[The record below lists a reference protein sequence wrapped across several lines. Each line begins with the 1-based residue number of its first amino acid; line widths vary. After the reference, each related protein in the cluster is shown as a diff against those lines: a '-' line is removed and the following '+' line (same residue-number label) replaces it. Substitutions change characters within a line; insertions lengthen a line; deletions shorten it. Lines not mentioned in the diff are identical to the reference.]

1 MQYICEEPL
10 YILPTMSFPKF
21 DLSPKTKGYLSKK
34 ESEKIIMLYRSL
46 NFNVPKVVKYVYI
59 RLEVVPYF
67 ETKCTIPTLED
78 LDSYEELSKNCV
90 LIDRDYKFCGILV
103 LNFYST

>member
-59 RLEVVPYF
+59 RLE
-67 ETKCTIPTLED
+67 